1 MIYHSPSFDMKGF
14 SSIGGILLTIDA
26 AKMQAGKSRR
36 DGSKLDTFPPSGASS
51 SNRGPK
57 RMLTSSTAQC
67 AAPNVI

>member
-36 DGSKLDTFPPSGASS
+36 DGSQAGYFPA
-51 SNRGPK
+51 
-57 RMLTSSTAQC
+57 
-67 AAPNVI
+67 